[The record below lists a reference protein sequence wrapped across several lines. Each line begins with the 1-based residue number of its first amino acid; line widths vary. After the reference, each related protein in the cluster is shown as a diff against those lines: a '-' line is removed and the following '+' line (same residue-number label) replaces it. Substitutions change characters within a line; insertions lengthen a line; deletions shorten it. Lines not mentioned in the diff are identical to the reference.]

1 MANNYP
7 IRSIRINGAE
17 RKALFSLFLWQ
28 RLEEEGL
35 SVSLR
40 GSQGGKAS
48 ELAATADLVTI
59 IYGALKNAVHYGV
72 EQPYE
77 LTLLDVDC
85 WATAN
90 RKEFAEVI
98 TFALKVLVPPKDPN
112 APTPQPEVEEP
123 SKKKPS
129 RSMWAKLRRFLWDTA
144 E

>member
-1 MANNYP
+1 MNTYP
-7 IRSIRINGAE
+7 IRTIMINGAE

-90 RKEFAEVI
+90 RKEFAETI
-98 TFALKVLVPPKDPN
+98 AFAIHALVPPKDPN
-112 APTPQPEVEEP
+112 TQAAQPEEEP
-123 SKKKPS
+123 AKKKPS
-129 RSMWAKLRRFLWDTA
+129 RSMWAKLRRFLSGTA

>member
-1 MANNYP
+1 MNTYP
-7 IRSIRINGAE
+7 VRTIKINGAE

-28 RLEEEGL
+28 RLDEEGL
-35 SVSLR
+35 TVSLR
-40 GSQGGKAS
+40 GSKGGKTA

-59 IYGALKNAVHYGV
+59 VYGALRNAIHYGV

-112 APTPQPEVEEP
+112 ATPQPEEEVA
-123 SKKKPS
+123 KKKPS
-129 RSMWAKLRRFLWDTA
+129 RSMWAKLRRFLWGTA

>member
-1 MANNYP
+1 MNTYP

-28 RLEEEGL
+28 RLDEEGL

-40 GSQGGKAS
+40 GSKGGKTA

-59 IYGALKNAVHYGV
+59 IYGALRNAIYFGV

-98 TFALKVLVPPKDPN
+98 TFALRVLVPPKDPN
-112 APTPQPEVEEP
+112 APTPQPDEEEP
-123 SKKKPS
+123 AKKKPS
-129 RSMWAKLRRFLWDTA
+129 RSMLAKLRRFLSGTA